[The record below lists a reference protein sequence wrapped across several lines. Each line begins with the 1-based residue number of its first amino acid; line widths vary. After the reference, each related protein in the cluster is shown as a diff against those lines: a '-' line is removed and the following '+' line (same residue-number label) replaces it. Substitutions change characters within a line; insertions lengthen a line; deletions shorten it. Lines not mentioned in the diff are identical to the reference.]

1 MFGQFFTHEN
11 QSDQGK
17 KWKKEEYEE
26 HLGHCRC
33 QQLLWRWQASSTQ
46 RDKMCQ
52 TYCNSSEWRDESDR
66 DFSFHF
72 AMNTV
77 KEVCSCLLDN
87 YSMLFFQS
95 CLPLMRWYV
104 LPFGCDTYTPFI
116 VPGSRRSRKLR
127 SSCTALVSPTR
138 PNSRAK
144 TEVRKEIRQYIT
156 SIYFNSKFSG
166 KWSLCD
172 TQIVRKNSPVN
183 RYVSY
188 MIEGNLSAT
197 LKIIPDY
204 TILFLKDDFA
214 GLSTLALVNGF
225 SQRRGISWLNLL
237 MSVFELFC
245 SSMCR
250 TSRSPRASRKRPTT
264 PKPKRC
270 RKSSRLWMA
279 RLWRPVADNLK
290 TSLDVPFQT
299 SQAISSHLGCRRLF
313 FIFFFSFCHVSICVS
328 QAKAKTVVVIGGG
341 LSGLACGKYLSDA
354 GHKAVRTSD
363 VAFLILRAP
372 CCAYIF
378 VYLRR
383 WRSWSCEV
391 VTSIDRHWQVHNL
404 TVVPSDQPTDL
415 SRWFW
420 KPEMCSVARLERV
433 DMRQAVWCACKEGG
447 PSMPL
452 TFLHS
457 DVYTA
462 SVCHRGNRVFVYNA

>member
-1 MFGQFFTHEN
+1 
-11 QSDQGK
+11 
-17 KWKKEEYEE
+17 
-26 HLGHCRC
+26 
-33 QQLLWRWQASSTQ
+33 
-46 RDKMCQ
+46 
-52 TYCNSSEWRDESDR
+52 
-66 DFSFHF
+66 
-72 AMNTV
+72 MNTV
-77 KEVCSCLLDN
+77 KDVCSCLLDN

-127 SSCTALVSPTR
+127 SSCTALASPTR

-188 MIEGNLSAT
+188 MIDGNLSAT
-197 LKIIPDY
+197 LKILPDY

-214 GLSTLALVNGF
+214 GLSTLALVNGL

-290 TSLDVPFQT
+290 TSLDVPFQK

-313 FIFFFSFCHVSICVS
+313 LSFFFILSCVNMCFTGQSKDRRGDWGRSVWLSLWQIPLRRRTQSCADLRCCVS
-328 QAKAKTVVVIGGG
+328 
-341 LSGLACGKYLSDA
+341 YL
-354 GHKAVRTSD
+354 T
-363 VAFLILRAP
+363 AP

-378 VYLRR
+378 VYPRR
-383 WRSWSCEV
+383 WRFWSCEV

-404 TVVPSDQPTDL
+404 TVVPPDQPTDL

-420 KPEMCSVARLERV
+420 KPEMCSVARLETV

-457 DVYTA
+457 DVHVTYTQP
-462 SVCHRGNRVFVYNA
+462 VCVIEE